1 MEARNDD
8 GVKAAAG
15 VPINRSINHNQLI
28 LNDESGTQH
37 EEVVVVARRTAQPV
51 Y

>member
-15 VPINRSINHNQLI
+15 VPINHNQLI